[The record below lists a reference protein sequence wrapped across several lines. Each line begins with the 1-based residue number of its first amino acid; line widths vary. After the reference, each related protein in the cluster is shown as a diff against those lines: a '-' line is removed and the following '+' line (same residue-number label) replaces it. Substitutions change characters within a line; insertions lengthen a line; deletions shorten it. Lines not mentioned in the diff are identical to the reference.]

1 MNLHINQYLSAYDS
15 CSKPCTEVTY
25 TFSAEPFTAMTD
37 EELLEQSK
45 CTWRPGLSL
54 LAVRFNRRILYEYV
68 SIRNNSS
75 LILP

>member
-1 MNLHINQYLSAYDS
+1 MSY
-15 CSKPCTEVTY
+15 KFEV
-25 TFSAEPFTAMTD
+25 EPFTAMTD